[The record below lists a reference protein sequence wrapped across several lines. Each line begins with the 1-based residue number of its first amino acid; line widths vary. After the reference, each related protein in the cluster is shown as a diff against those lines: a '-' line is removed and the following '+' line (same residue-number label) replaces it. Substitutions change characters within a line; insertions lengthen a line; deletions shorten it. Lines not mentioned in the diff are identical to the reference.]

1 MTVLTGED
9 IAAAINRVLVVV
21 VVREQPGVVALLEFA
36 SSNTHAGDRRVT
48 SEGTGEIL
56 KIRGDCNV
64 RHL

>member
-36 SSNTHAGDRRVT
+36 SSNTHA
-48 SEGTGEIL
+48 
-56 KIRGDCNV
+56 
-64 RHL
+64 